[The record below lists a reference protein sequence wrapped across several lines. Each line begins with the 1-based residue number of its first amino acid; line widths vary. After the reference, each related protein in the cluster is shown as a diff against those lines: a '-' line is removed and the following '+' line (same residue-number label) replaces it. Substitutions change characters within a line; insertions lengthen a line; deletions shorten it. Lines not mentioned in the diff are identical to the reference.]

1 MQCEESK
8 MTTGLRIRFWIEVSV
23 GIAAVVTMAMPD
35 WFEVAFGLAPDGGD
49 GSFEWAV
56 VAGLAAVAATCL
68 ALAWSDARR
77 LARA

>member
-1 MQCEESK
+1 
-8 MTTGLRIRFWIEVSV
+8 MTTGLRIRFWLEVAV
-23 GIAAVVTMAMPD
+23 GVAAIVTMAIPD

-56 VAGLAAVAATCL
+56 VAALAAVAATSL
-68 ALAWSDARR
+68 ALAWNDARR